1 MTAGSVSILV
11 PDEVDVNVVQE
22 KGTSGGVKTGCLV
35 MDVKLWSAV
44 GGLAVW
50 WCGGLR
56 KLLVATESQRTG
68 VGGSERQTLT
78 KLTVLRGFTPL
89 EQMSRWAGV
98 RSEDVGEESSQ

>member
-1 MTAGSVSILV
+1 MDGSVSILV
-11 PDEVDVNVVQE
+11 PHEADVNVLEE
-22 KGTSGGVKTGCLV
+22 KGTSGATCTSVKFRLKTGCLV

-89 EQMSRWAGV
+89 EQMSRWA
-98 RSEDVGEESSQ
+98 

>member
-1 MTAGSVSILV
+1 
-11 PDEVDVNVVQE
+11 
-22 KGTSGGVKTGCLV
+22 

-44 GGLAVW
+44 GGLAAWSGVV

-89 EQMSRWAGV
+89 EQMSRWT
-98 RSEDVGEESSQ
+98 

>member
-1 MTAGSVSILV
+1 MHHDQMYQREILSKNRVSGDGCKTLV
-11 PDEVDVNVVQE
+11 
-22 KGTSGGVKTGCLV
+22 GGRGLGGVV
-35 MDVKLWSAV
+35 
-44 GGLAVW
+44 

-89 EQMSRWAGV
+89 EQMSRWT
-98 RSEDVGEESSQ
+98 

>member
-1 MTAGSVSILV
+1 MDGSVPILV
-11 PDEVDVNVVQE
+11 SDEVYVNVSEE
-22 KGTSGGVKTGCLV
+22 KGTSGATCTMTRCTSVKFRVKTGCLV

-44 GGLAVW
+44 GGLAV

-89 EQMSRWAGV
+89 EQMGRWA
-98 RSEDVGEESSQ
+98 

>member
-1 MTAGSVSILV
+1 MDGSVPKLV
-11 PDEVDVNVVQE
+11 PDEVDVNVSEE
-22 KGTSGGVKTGCLV
+22 KGTSGATCTMTRCTSVKFRVKTGCLV

-89 EQMSRWAGV
+89 EQMSRWA
-98 RSEDVGEESSQ
+98 